1 MSYTIYNTDGTILLT
16 LGDGKIDQLTTSLT
30 LIGKNVNSYG
40 EYFNNNL
47 IRLLENFASEQ
58 EPVSPVT
65 GQLWYDTSTGRL
77 RIYDLSSQFRPITNT
92 LVAETQPSGLA
103 SQDFWFDSTNDQLF
117 FSTDGQTLFL
127 IGPQNS
133 SEYGKTGWIVDTPTD
148 ASDVVRAITT
158 LYSNDQVVGAISSSD
173 FTLSA
178 TSSTAIGLTSVA
190 TGFNLNPN
198 IANFKFVGTATS
210 ADTISGVDIN
220 HLLRNDINQTTTGS
234 FVVQNNLG
242 LTVANNTYDSISL
255 YADPG
260 THAGTL
266 AYNST
271 NADFRIQITNSD
283 TGLTNVVYVDSI
295 LKQVGI
301 WNDSPSYPLDIIGD
315 TRISGDLL
323 VTGTTT
329 NLNTVNLQ
337 VNDTNIE
344 LGYGHNT
351 DTEANGGGIT
361 LHGSSNHT
369 IRWLNDN
376 TGWNINDNLNLS
388 SGNEIKIGGF
398 QALTINQLG
407 PYVTDAP
414 GLVRLGTLDYL
425 TVNDVS
431 ISGTTIETVGP
442 DQNLNL
448 AASGTGT
455 ISVSNIKITD
465 LATPEQDN
473 DAATKA
479 YVDSTVFAGAN
490 AKAFALTLDVT
501 NHPGALNDYVQGFLD
516 LMFPITNAP
525 EYSYLDIPD
534 GARAKVLCGTTSIL
548 KPATTSTV
556 RTSAVY
562 ALTSATLVTVGTS
575 TTLLTT
581 TATVASGLTGA
592 ASVTVP
598 VQTLT
603 PTTSYIVQTWLVQI
617 GTWTNITV

>member
-47 IRLLENFASEQ
+47 IKLLENFASEQ

-77 RIYDLSSQFRPITNT
+77 RIYDLSNQFRPITNT
-92 LVAETQPSGLA
+92 LVADTQPTGLA
-103 SQDFWFDSTNDQLF
+103 SQDFWFDSTNDQMF
-117 FSTDGQTLFL
+117 FTTDGQTLFL
-127 IGPQNS
+127 VGPQNS

-148 ASDVVRAITT
+148 STDAVQVITS
-158 LYSNDQVVGAISSSD
+158 LYNNDQVVGVLSSNNFVLSASSSTQLG
-173 FTLSA
+173 F
-178 TSSTAIGLTSVA
+178 TSVA
-190 TGFNLNPN
+190 KGFNLNPN
-198 IANFKFVGTATS
+198 IADFKFVGTATS

-242 LTVANNTYDSISL
+242 LVVSNSVFDSLSL
-255 YADPG
+255 YADAG

-271 NADFRIQITNSD
+271 NADFRIQITKSD
-283 TGLTNVVYVDSI
+283 TGLTNVIYVDAMS
-295 LKQVGI
+295 KSVGI
-301 WNDSPSYPLDIIGD
+301 WNDSPTYALDVVGD
-315 TRISGDLL
+315 TRIAGDLL

-344 LGYGHNT
+344 LGYGHNS
-351 DTEANGGGIT
+351 DADANGGGIT

-369 IRWLNDN
+369 IRWLTDG
-376 TGWNINDNLNLS
+376 TGWNFNDHVNLS
-388 SGNEIKIGGF
+388 AGNEIKIGGF

-407 PYVTDAP
+407 PYVNDAP
-414 GLVRLGTLDYL
+414 GLARLGTLDYL
-425 TVNDVS
+425 TVTNVTINGNS
-431 ISGTTIETVGP
+431 IATT
-442 DQNLNL
+442 DSYNLEL
-448 AASGTGT
+448 SASGTGT
-455 ISVSNIKITD
+455 ISVSNLQITN
-465 LATPEQDN
+465 LATPSQDN
-473 DAATKA
+473 DAANKA
-479 YVDSTVFAGAN
+479 YVDSAVFAGAN

-501 NHPGALNDYVQGFLD
+501 NHPGSLNDYVKGYLE

-534 GARAKVLCGTTSIL
+534 GARAKVLCGTTSIP

-575 TTLLTT
+575 TSLLTT

-598 VQTLT
+598 AQTLT
-603 PTTSYIVQTWLVQI
+603 PTTSYTVQTWLVQI

>member
-47 IRLLENFASEQ
+47 IKLLENFASEQ
-58 EPVSPVT
+58 EPTSPVT

-77 RIYDLSSQFRPITNT
+77 RIYDLSNQFRPITNT
-92 LVAETQPSGLA
+92 LVADTKPNGLA
-103 SQDFWFDSTNDQLF
+103 SQDFWFDSTNDQMYF
-117 FSTDGQTLFL
+117 TTDGQTLFL
-127 IGPQNS
+127 VGPQNS

-148 ASDVVRAITT
+148 SSDVTQIITS
-158 LYSNDQVVGAISSSD
+158 LYNNNQVVGVLSSTT
-173 FTLSA
+173 FVLSA
-178 TSSTAIGLTSVA
+178 SSATAIGFTSIA

-210 ADTISGVDIN
+210 ADTISGVDIT

-234 FVVQNNLG
+234 FAIQNNLG
-242 LTVANNTYDSISL
+242 LIVANQSFDSISL

-271 NADFRIQITNSD
+271 NADFRIQVTNSD
-283 TGLTNVVYVDSI
+283 SGLTNVVYVDTL
-295 LKQVGI
+295 LKNVGI
-301 WNDSPSYPLDIIGD
+301 WNDTPSYPLDIIGN
-315 TRISGDLL
+315 TRIAGDLF

-337 VNDTNIE
+337 INDTNIE
-344 LGYGHNT
+344 LGYGHSN
-351 DTEANGGGIT
+351 DLDANGGGIT
-361 LHGSSNHT
+361 LHGTSDHT

-376 TGWNINDNLNLS
+376 TGWNVNDHVNLS

-398 QALTINQLG
+398 TALNINALG
-407 PYVTDAP
+407 IYVTDAP
-414 GLVRLGTLDYL
+414 GLTRLGTLDYL
-425 TVNDVS
+425 TVTNVT
-431 ISGTTIETVGP
+431 ISGSTISTVGP

-455 ISVSNIKITD
+455 ISVSNIKIVD
-465 LATPEQDN
+465 VATPEQNN
-473 DAATKA
+473 DAANKA
-479 YVDSTVFAGAN
+479 YVDSAVFAGAN

-501 NHPGALNDYVQGFLD
+501 NHPGSLDDYVKGFLEQV
-516 LMFPITNAP
+516 FPITNAP

-534 GARAKVLCGTTSIL
+534 GARAKVLCGTTSIP

-556 RTSAVY
+556 RTSAIY

-575 TTLLTT
+575 TSLLTT
-581 TATVASGLTGA
+581 TATVASGVTGA

-598 VQTLT
+598 AQTLT
-603 PTTSYIVQTWLVQI
+603 PTTSYTVQTWLVQI

>member
-47 IRLLENFASEQ
+47 IKLLENFASEQ

-77 RIYDLSSQFRPITNT
+77 RIYDLSNQFRPITNT
-92 LVAETQPSGLA
+92 LVADTQPTGLA
-103 SQDFWFDSTNDQLF
+103 SQDFWFDSTNDQMF
-117 FSTDGQTLFL
+117 FTTDGQTLFL
-127 IGPQNS
+127 VGPQNS

-148 ASDVVRAITT
+148 STDAVQVITS
-158 LYSNDQVVGAISSSD
+158 LYNNDQVVGVLSSNNFVLSASSS
-173 FTLSA
+173 TQ
-178 TSSTAIGLTSVA
+178 IGFTSVA
-190 TGFNLNPN
+190 KGFNLNPN
-198 IANFKFVGTATS
+198 IADFKFVGTATS

-234 FVVQNNLG
+234 FVVENNLG
-242 LTVANNTYDSISL
+242 LVVSNSVFDSLSL
-255 YADPG
+255 YADAG

-271 NADFRIQITNSD
+271 NADFRIQITKSD
-283 TGLTNVVYVDSI
+283 TGLTNVIYVDAMAKS
-295 LKQVGI
+295 VGI
-301 WNDSPSYPLDIIGD
+301 WNDSPTYAFDVVGD
-315 TRISGDLL
+315 TRIAGDLL

-351 DTEANGGGIT
+351 DAEANGGGIT

-376 TGWNINDNLNLS
+376 TGWNVNDHVNLS
-388 SGNEIKIGGF
+388 AGSEIKIGGF

-407 PYVTDAP
+407 PYVNDAP
-414 GLVRLGTLDYL
+414 GLNRLGTLDYL
-425 TVNDVS
+425 TVTNVTINGNS
-431 ISGTTIETVGP
+431 IATT
-442 DQNLNL
+442 DSYNLEL
-448 AASGTGT
+448 SASGTGT
-455 ISVSNIKITD
+455 ISASNLQITN
-465 LATPEQDN
+465 LATPSQDN
-473 DAATKA
+473 DAANKS
-479 YVDSTVFAGAN
+479 YVDSAVFAGAN

-501 NHPGALNDYVQGFLD
+501 NHPGSLNDYVKGYLE
-516 LMFPITNAP
+516 LMFPITNSP

-534 GARAKVLCGTTSIL
+534 GARAKVLCGTTSIP

-575 TTLLTT
+575 TSLLTT

-598 VQTLT
+598 AQTLT